1 MTTEALA
8 AALQAVGCEPACGDC
23 GADISYHAECGEG
36 NGSLVWEVSTDA
48 LTAALAAAG
57 LSIVSTEE
65 LEGLRRDLD
74 AEMAGT
80 EDWADFYYVEVPIP
94 LARRLRAALEG
105 AKP

>member
-48 LTAALAAAG
+48 LTAALSAAG

-65 LEGLRRDLD
+65 LEGLRAVESEARVLSLATRGDHARWFRGSDL
-74 AEMAGT
+74 AG
-80 EDWADFYYVEVPIP
+80 
-94 LARRLRAALEG
+94 LRAALEG